1 MNVRLKP
8 EVAKFID
15 EQVKAGRYPSA
26 EDAINAVIDRARTE
40 ELLLLYDELTDDD
53 VAAIEEG
60 LAQADRGEGRPWE
73 EVRAELKAKYLGR

>member
-15 EQVKAGRYPSA
+15 EQVKAGRYRTV
-26 EDAINAVIDRARTE
+26 EDAVNGVIDRARTE
-40 ELLLLYDELTDDD
+40 ELLLNDELTDDD
-53 VAAIEEG
+53 LAAIEEG

-73 EVRAELKAKYLGR
+73 EVREELRAKHTGR